1 MRFFLWV
8 PPPFKIELEF
18 LANLTLLTKILGIK
32 QNTLAVIDF
41 EIWFKFVWF
50 LEDKNN
56 KETCLFLSYIRTLF
70 CSFLNHNSFV
80 SKQPTFFYNLPSINF
95 VHERSKQ
102 LVSVK
107 KTGHTFKVSL
117 CSRISKVSVMLS
129 VSKHPQGIDYHKKS
143 RQLSSHKKCTTGAP
157 LRYWMFPLK

>member
-1 MRFFLWV
+1 MFVTLV
-8 PPPFKIELEF
+8 IIILTPFCILTFIEIL
-18 LANLTLLTKILGIK
+18 LLTFWIPASE
-32 QNTLAVIDF
+32 NFDF
-41 EIWFKFVWF
+41 EIWFMFVRF
-50 LEDKNN
+50 LEDKTN

-70 CSFLNHNSFV
+70 CSFLNHNSFL

-143 RQLSSHKKCTTGAP
+143 RQLSSHKKCTTGPP
-157 LRYWMFPLK
+157 LRYWAFPLK